1 MTRKEANG
9 DIIDMVEVSH
19 MQLVAVASMDK
30 KVCVWDFEKENVIFM
45 IELGSPGIHH
55 LIYSY

>member
-19 MQLVAVASMDK
+19 LQLVAVASMDK
-30 KVCVWDFEKENVIFM
+30 KVCVWDF
-45 IELGSPGIHH
+45 
-55 LIYSY
+55 